1 MSSRRE
7 GRKLLGLMLAAAAL
21 LGLAAACGGG
31 DDKETTQTPQPTT
44 AARATAALA
53 PSSAGT
59 SVAAVKMNATRASI
73 TVDGKTGDW
82 ASVPAQTVK
91 LEQIKP
97 AAGLEFKPLPAV
109 NASVKVAVDSERL
122 YVLLEV
128 PDDFDYNPSD
138 AHLSSAV
145 GVMFRIDAAAPPHM
159 GAKEETQKTSLGMV
173 DIWHWELDCGAG
185 AMSGQVTGGTSGNDT
200 PCNFDDEYA
209 TTPEDREDDGKENS
223 LAGVWEHTGRVLGTG
238 GTGTWIFEM
247 SRRLST
253 GESQDAQFTLGGTAY
268 MALAYWDADEQ
279 LGTGWS
285 DAGHLTSANADWI
298 EVALAAGQAPAP
310 GALPATGSG
319 GLLPQSQGDGPF
331 SALWPFILAGGIA
344 LFIGSSLVWRL
355 RRQ

>member
-31 DDKETTQTPQPTT
+31 GDKETTQTPQPSQPTT
-44 AARATAALA
+44 AARATAAST
-53 PSSAGT
+53 PSGAGT

-82 ASVPAQTVK
+82 ASVTAQTVK

-128 PDDFDYNPSD
+128 PDDFDYNPSNLN
-138 AHLSSAV
+138 LSPAV

-159 GAKEETQKTSLGMV
+159 GAKEENQKTSLGMV
-173 DIWHWELDCGAG
+173 DIWHWELECAPG
-185 AMSGQVTGGTSGNDT
+185 AMSGQQSGGTSGNDS

-209 TTPEDREDDGKENS
+209 TTPEDREDDDKENS
-223 LAGVWEHTGRVLGTG
+223 LAGVWEHTGRALGAG
-238 GTGTWIFEM
+238 ATGTWIFEM

-253 GESQDAQFTLGGTAY
+253 AESQDAQFTLGGTVY

-279 LGTGWS
+279 PGTGWS
-285 DAGHLTSANADWI
+285 DEGHLTSANADWI
-298 EVALAAGQAPAP
+298 EVK
-310 GALPATGSG
+310 LP
-319 GLLPQSQGDGPF
+319 
-331 SALWPFILAGGIA
+331 
-344 LFIGSSLVWRL
+344 
-355 RRQ
+355 

>member
-1 MSSRRE
+1 MRRRR
-7 GRKLLGLMLAAAAL
+7 GMGWLALGAV
-21 LGLAAACGGG
+21 
-31 DDKETTQTPQPTT
+31 
-44 AARATAALA
+44 AALA
-53 PSSAGT
+53 LSAGT
-59 SVAAVKMNATRASI
+59 VTAAVSLNAPFASI
-73 TVDGKTGDW
+73 TVDGRTGDW

-97 AAGLEFKPLPAV
+97 GAGLDFKPLPAV
-109 NASVKVAVDSERL
+109 NASVRVAVDAQRI

-128 PDDFDYNPSD
+128 ADDFDYNSSNHD
-138 AHLSSAV
+138 LSSAV

-159 GAKEETQKTSLGMV
+159 GAKEESQKTSLGMV
-173 DIWHWELDCGAG
+173 DIWHWELDCGPG
-185 AMSGQVTGGTSGNDT
+185 VVSGQVTGGTSGNDA
-200 PCNFDDEYA
+200 PCNLDDEYA

-238 GTGTWIFEM
+238 GTWVFEM

-279 LGTGWS
+279 PGTGWS

-298 EVALAAGQAPAP
+298 EVKLAAQPAAGQAPAP
-310 GALPATGSG
+310 VAVPKTGSG
-319 GLLPQSQGDGPF
+319 GLLPQSQGDGLF

-344 LFIGSSLVWRL
+344 LLVGSSLVWRL
-355 RRQ
+355 RRE